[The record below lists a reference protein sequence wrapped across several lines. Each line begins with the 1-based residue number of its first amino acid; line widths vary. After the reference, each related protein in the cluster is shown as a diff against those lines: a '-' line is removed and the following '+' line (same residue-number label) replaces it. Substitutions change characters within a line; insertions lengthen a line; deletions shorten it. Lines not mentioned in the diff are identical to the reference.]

1 MKRSIKQP
9 SNPIVKY
16 LLAFFGLI
24 SLLLGIIGIF
34 IPLLPTTPFLLLSA
48 ALFMKSSRRL
58 YNWLINNKYLGKY
71 LTNYIHHKTISK
83 RAKISSISLLWIA
96 ILVSAVFF
104 IENLLI
110 KILLLLIAIAV
121 TWHILSFKSSV
132 SK

>member
-1 MKRSIKQP
+1 MERSIKQP

-16 LLAFFGLI
+16 LLAFCGLI

-71 LTNYIHHKTISK
+71 LTNYIYHKTISK